1 MGWCEEQNSWPLTIG
16 TSQVITALVGEMKA
30 AVRQAI
36 QAVDQAMDNIE
47 SAVIQAA
54 LSPPTVRES
63 LPGSHTPYHAGFQA
77 S

>member
-30 AVRQAI
+30 AVGQAI

-47 SAVIQAA
+47 SAIE
-54 LSPPTVRES
+54 SPLTVRES